1 MITSNPVMTYQI
13 WTEPNATLTHSGVL
27 LELDEQGMAEHS
39 FLLEEAEIGFHE
51 ASNSPYYFL
60 DGSSVFTISVSDQA
74 GNTVNREFQVIFDPD
89 SPSDSE
95 FLVMEDQDGNHYSSE
110 DVVLPLNLTSGYL
123 DVEIPSDTKS
133 WCLSINSEVGDYRT
147 EECGESLTIPVS
159 FNASVGHPEPEEQ
172 GGNQEY
178 YVTTLPLSTDGL
190 PDGEYTVRLDLID
203 WANST
208 ASENWPI
215 SIDKS
220 APVVQWSTSP
230 SHNTSLFDHRQEIIW
245 SSSELVTYE
254 FTSNGD
260 PILQGDGELGMW
272 PFEISKTGIQ
282 ELCFYAV
289 DETQNRANSNY
300 FRECRTMEL
309 SSKIYDTLILAN
321 WNGGIVSS
329 EEVTAKIQLGPDQ
342 QIRWSEERSSEF
354 NLVIPSSVI
363 EDVTFDLMEG
373 ENKFTVEVDSLNE
386 TDTYY
391 LTVVRDTIPPV
402 ISIEER
408 INRTTSLAQ
417 TRVVQG
423 VCEGGTNLLVW
434 SEIESIALPC
444 PSSGTF
450 SVEVDILKPPGEY
463 DIHVISTDFANN
475 EAMAVTTVL
484 MQDWP
489 DWAIDDA
496 KNMGPMLGWFSVAGL
511 LLVACIIIVIRR
523 TLDKNDELPLTTNE
537 QDLV

>member
-1 MITSNPVMTYQI
+1 MITTNPVMTYQL
-13 WTEPNATLTHSGVL
+13 WTEPNATITHSGTS
-27 LELDEQGMAEHS
+27 LELDEQGMVEHS
-39 FLLEEAEIGFHE
+39 FLLEKAEIGFDE
-51 ASNSPYYFL
+51 TSNSPYYFL
-60 DGSSVFTISVSDQA
+60 NGSSVFTISVSDQA

-95 FLVMEDQDGNHYSSE
+95 FLTMEDQDGSHYSSE

-123 DVEIPSDTKS
+123 NVEIPSDTKS
-133 WCLSINSEVGDYRT
+133 WCLSIYSEVGDFHT
-147 EECGESLTIPVS
+147 EECGEIPTIPAS
-159 FNASVGHPEPEEQ
+159 FNASLGHPEPEEQ
-172 GGNQEY
+172 GGDQEY

-190 PDGEYTVRLDLID
+190 PDGEYTIRLDLMD

-208 ASENWPI
+208 ASESWPI

-230 SHNTSLFDHRQEIIW
+230 SHNTSLFDHRQEITW
-245 SSSELVTYE
+245 SSSELVTYA
-254 FTSNGD
+254 FTSNGEQ
-260 PILQGDGELGMW
+260 IMQGDGELGTW
-272 PFEISKTGIQ
+272 PFEISETGIH

-289 DETQNRANSNY
+289 DETQNRTNSNY

-363 EDVTFDLMEG
+363 EDVTFDLREG

-408 INRTTSLAQ
+408 VNRTTSLAK

-434 SEIESIALPC
+434 SEIQSIAFTC
-444 PSSGTF
+444 PSSGAF
-450 SVEVDILKPPGEY
+450 SVEIDILEPPGEY
-463 DIHVISTDFANN
+463 DIHVISADFANN
-475 EAMAVTTVL
+475 EAGAVTTVL

-489 DWAIDDA
+489 EWAIDDA
-496 KNMGPMLGWFSVAGL
+496 KNMGPMLGWFSLGGL
-511 LLVACIIIVIRR
+511 FLGVSMIFVIRR
-523 TLDKNDELPLTTNE
+523 TLVRNDGPP
-537 QDLV
+537 